1 MNTLAAEGTAYHLGV
16 RRIFWLPIVVSGV
29 LVVLVLAAL
38 VAISWHSFAR
48 IQPVEVHSAHIRR
61 LQDIEVRMEDVLLRG
76 LRGTGRLNREDMLP
90 LGAEI
95 DGLLATDRPDMSA
108 GETARLEQIAG
119 LLRGQA
125 GGGRPIDD
133 LSKALDEL
141 RSVQDRERREHRIL
155 LSSVAKD
162 TETELELSLIL
173 VVVLPVAGV
182 VALLLL
188 RRRIKGPLN
197 NLGELLVR
205 LAARDYRPVP
215 QAAVDESAALVQ
227 PVFHSYNGLVER
239 LRRLEEEHRNREQT
253 LEQAVRGA
261 TEALLK
267 QSRQLA
273 RSDRLAAVGAVSAGL
288 AHELRNPLAGIQMA
302 CTKLRRAISDADQ
315 LARLDAVVAEL
326 RRLNTMLTERV
337 DAARHAPEPLG
348 PVHLKSTVDQL
359 LSLVRY
365 QVPEGVRLESDI
377 PSDLTCRLPEGGLR
391 QALLN
396 LVLNASQSMENG
408 QGSVEIRARR
418 RGDAVL
424 LTVSDTG
431 PGFPAEMLTMG
442 VRPFASGRVGGAG
455 LGLAMVRG
463 FTQDINGELQLANRE
478 PCGAQVSLRVPCP
491 SLPAKNRV
499 EGP

>member
-1 MNTLAAEGTAYHLGV
+1 
-16 RRIFWLPIVVSGV
+16 
-29 LVVLVLAAL
+29 
-38 VAISWHSFAR
+38 
-48 IQPVEVHSAHIRR
+48 
-61 LQDIEVRMEDVLLRG
+61 
-76 LRGTGRLNREDMLP
+76 
-90 LGAEI
+90 
-95 DGLLATDRPDMSA
+95 
-108 GETARLEQIAG
+108 
-119 LLRGQA
+119 
-125 GGGRPIDD
+125 
-133 LSKALDEL
+133 
-141 RSVQDRERREHRIL
+141 
-155 LSSVAKD
+155 
-162 TETELELSLIL
+162 
-173 VVVLPVAGV
+173 VLPVAGV
-182 VALLLL
+182 VALLFL
-188 RRRIKGPLN
+188 RRRIEGPLD
-197 NLGELLVR
+197 NLGQLLVH

-239 LRRLEEEHRNREQT
+239 LRRLEEDHRNREQT

-348 PVHLKSTVDQL
+348 PIHLKGTVDQL

-377 PSDLTCRLPEGGLR
+377 PNDLTCRLPEGGLR

-396 LVLNASQSMENG
+396 LVLNASQSMENAR
-408 QGSVEIRARR
+408 GSVEIRARR
-418 RGDAVL
+418 QGDAVL

-431 PGFPAEMLTMG
+431 PGFPAEMLAIG
-442 VRPFASGRVGGAG
+442 VRPFASGRVGGTG

-478 PCGAQVSLRVPCP
+478 PCGAQVTLRVPCP
-491 SLPAKNRV
+491 SIPIKNHA